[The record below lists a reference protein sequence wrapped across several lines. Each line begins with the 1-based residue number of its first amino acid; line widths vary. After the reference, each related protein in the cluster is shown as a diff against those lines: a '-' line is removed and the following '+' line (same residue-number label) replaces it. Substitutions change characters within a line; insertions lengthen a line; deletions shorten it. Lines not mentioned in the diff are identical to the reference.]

1 MSKNYNIIGLIDN
14 IKETTKRLNCYTEIY
29 LSFKDKGFNLDG
41 ISIYPQ
47 KRYDEIKHV
56 DYEYIKNIA
65 EKISKKYKINCKIFI
80 GFIGSEITITNT
92 EKFENNILDEINL
105 TDKDLKI
112 LKTYKGINNNISFK
126 IYFNNE
132 GTSTI
137 YGNEIDNLIY
147 VNGVQPILEYLNI
160 VMMNCDKKYEI
171 DFIEYREIQESD
183 KVLELLKN
191 DLKLIKES
199 NCFKD
204 FLKDNIRMVDE
215 EVSIYFSFNPLTYK
229 SISIINIFHKGY
241 YFNTLSYPNNPSK
254 LVDLNFK
261 LIHSFEDL
269 CERPSNIKILDEY
282 EYEYEDEYEYGNRVG
297 RYICNDILSKGNN
310 SSNFIPL
317 FAKYFSKSTIST
329 LNNNSDIEIFINKG
343 LCDKFL
349 VKKSDNT
356 SFIAGFNENN
366 DRIFYIY
373 VSNSVFKNIN
383 SYLNTLKKQINKL
396 ITDIDYNNL

>member
-1 MSKNYNIIGLIDN
+1 MSKNYNIIEFIDN
-14 IKETTKRLNCYTEIY
+14 IKEISKRLNCYTEIY
-29 LSFKDKGFNLDG
+29 VSFKDKGFNLDG

-56 DYEYIKNIA
+56 DYKYMENIA

-105 TDKDLKI
+105 TDKDLKV
-112 LKTYKGINNNISFK
+112 LKTYKGINNSISFK

-132 GTSTI
+132 GTSAI
-137 YGNEIDNLIY
+137 YGDKIDNLIY

-171 DFIEYREIQESD
+171 DFIEYKEIQEAD
-183 KVLELLKN
+183 KVLKSLKN

-199 NCFKD
+199 NCFRD
-204 FLKDNIRMVDE
+204 FLKDNMKMEDE
-215 EVSIYFSFNPLTYK
+215 EVSIYFSFLPISYK
-229 SISIINIFHKGY
+229 SISMINIFHKGY
-241 YFNTLSYPNNPSK
+241 CFNTLSYPNNQSK

-282 EYEYEDEYEYGNRVG
+282 VDEYGDECEDGNRVG
-297 RYICNDILSKGNN
+297 RYVCNDILSKGNN
-310 SSNFIPL
+310 SSNFVPL
-317 FAKYFSKSTIST
+317 FTKYFSKSTISA

-343 LCDKFL
+343 LCDKVL
-349 VKKSDNT
+349 VKKNNYT

-366 DRIFYIY
+366 DRIFYMY

-383 SYLNTLKKQINKL
+383 SYSNTIKKQINKL
-396 ITDIDYNNL
+396 ITDIDYNNI

>member
-1 MSKNYNIIGLIDN
+1 MSKNYNIIELIDN
-14 IKETTKRLNCYTEIY
+14 IKETTKRLNCYTKIY

-183 KVLELLKN
+183 KVLKLLKN

-215 EVSIYFSFNPLTYK
+215 EVSIYFSFLPITYK

-269 CERPSNIKILDEY
+269 YERPSNIKILDGL
-282 EYEYEDEYEYGNRVG
+282 EDEYEYGNRVG

-317 FAKYFSKSTIST
+317 FTKYFSKSTIST
-329 LNNNSDIEIFINKG
+329 LNSNSDIEIFINKG
-343 LCDKFL
+343 LCNKVL
-349 VKKSDNT
+349 VKKNDHT

-373 VSNSVFKNIN
+373 VSNSVFKDIN
-383 SYLNTLKKQINKL
+383 SYSKTIKKQINKL

>member
-1 MSKNYNIIGLIDN
+1 MSKNYNIIELIDN